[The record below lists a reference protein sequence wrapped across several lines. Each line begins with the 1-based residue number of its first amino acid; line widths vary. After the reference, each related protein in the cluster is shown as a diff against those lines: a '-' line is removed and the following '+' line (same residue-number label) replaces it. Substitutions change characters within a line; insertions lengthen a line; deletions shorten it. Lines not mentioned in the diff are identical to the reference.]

1 MSKRVA
7 RPAVS
12 LWPVGQTSSIVPGRS
27 CKAPSYPSNCGEQH
41 RAALCRAQT
50 PSCSSA
56 GEMEQPCSHVPVF
69 LVTGQKHKGPRDCLY
84 CLRLLTP
91 KQILHRFS
99 FINSFMLQCQRVN
112 SVSGEKHKCLQCLLK
127 SWCRAQI
134 EVDDCQRHLGAPP
147 ASAPKSSSG
156 ANENCSIQVTANR
169 ARARNL
175 TLKKD

>member
-1 MSKRVA
+1 MQGTHPELLICRGDGAALLACSSLSCD
-7 RPAVS
+7 RPETQRPQR
-12 LWPVGQTSSIVPGRS
+12 LFILL
-27 CKAPSYPSNCGEQH
+27 KAPQS
-41 RAALCRAQT
+41 
-50 PSCSSA
+50 
-56 GEMEQPCSHVPVF
+56 
-69 LVTGQKHKGPRDCLY
+69 
-84 CLRLLTP
+84 
-91 KQILHRFS
+91 QILHRFS

-112 SVSGEKHKCLQCLLK
+112 SVSGEKHKCLECLLK

>member
-1 MSKRVA
+1 MFLA
-7 RPAVS
+7 
-12 LWPVGQTSSIVPGRS
+12 
-27 CKAPSYPSNCGEQH
+27 
-41 RAALCRAQT
+41 RAARQRPT
-50 PSCSSA
+50 PVTVVNSPGLPCAGHTSQAAHLQGKWSSPA
-56 GEMEQPCSHVPVF
+56 HMFQSF

-91 KQILHRFS
+91 KQILHGFS
-99 FINSFMLQCQRVN
+99 FTNSFMLQCQKVN
-112 SVSGEKHKCLQCLLK
+112 SISGEKHKCLECLLK